1 MPVISCIYTQML
13 LYFPKSKEED
23 AKDYRW
29 NNWSDHK
36 LMNNLELTIL
46 VDFLHSFAGLNSWSA
61 SFPSLPKEML
71 IF

>member
-1 MPVISCIYTQML
+1 MFQAVTTDIGL
-13 LYFPKSKEED
+13 GL
-23 AKDYRW
+23 DYRW

-46 VDFLHSFAGLNSWSA
+46 EDFLHSFAGLNSRSA